1 MLLSLFGQFEG
12 TAESLKKFFE
22 TLENFPV
29 VNTKLFKRLYKRS
42 AKIHASFIIAL
53 DKVEAVRVQM
63 KRLDKARVKA
73 KYDTAA
79 GKSLE

>member
-22 TLENFPV
+22 TLENFPM

-53 DKVEAVRVQM
+53 DKVEAVKVQM
-63 KRLDKARVKA
+63 KRLEIARVKA
-73 KYDTAA
+73 KQDTAA